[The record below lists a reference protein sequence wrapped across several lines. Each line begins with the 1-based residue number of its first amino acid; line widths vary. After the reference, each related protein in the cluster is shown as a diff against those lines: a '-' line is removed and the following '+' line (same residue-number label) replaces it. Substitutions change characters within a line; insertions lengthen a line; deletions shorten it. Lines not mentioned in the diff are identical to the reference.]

1 MHKFIIHWL
10 IFVFLHAAYRYQDTT
25 YPIVR
30 IRWAINK

>member
-10 IFVFLHAAYRYQDTT
+10 NFVFLHAYRYQDTT

-30 IRWAINK
+30 IRWAINR